1 MIKNLINLLF
11 PPLCVGCNS
20 ILLQNENII
29 CLKCR
34 HELPFTD
41 HPISAK
47 NTTYTKFYGRLSL
60 EYAFSLLY
68 YRKKGIAQQLI
79 HHLKY
84 NNKQEIGT
92 LLAEWY
98 LDRFRNHSAFQDIT
112 TIIPVPL
119 HKRRLEERGYNQ
131 LTRFG
136 QTLAEGLHIQYN
148 ETLLYRDH
156 YSKTQT
162 RKNIFNRTEINS
174 DLFNCHA
181 SERDF
186 NKHFLLIDDVITSG
200 ATLEACGKQ
209 LLKIPGAKLSI
220 ATIAYTDT

>member
-29 CLKCR
+29 CVKCR
-34 HELPFTD
+34 HELPYTD
-41 HPISAK
+41 HHISAE
-47 NTTYTKFYGRLSL
+47 NTTYKKFYGRLSL
-60 EYAFSLLY
+60 VHAYSLLY

-79 HHLKY
+79 HNLKY
-84 NNKQEIGT
+84 NNRQEIGS

-98 LDRFRNHSAFQDIT
+98 LDRFQNHSDFQSIT
-112 TIIPVPL
+112 SIIPVPL
-119 HKRRLEERGYNQ
+119 HKKRLQERGYNQ

-136 QTLAEGLHIQYN
+136 QTLADGLHIHYN
-148 ETLLYRDH
+148 DGLLCREQ

-162 RKNIFNRTEINS
+162 RKNIFSRTEINS
-174 DLFNCHA
+174 HLFTCHTT
-181 SERDF
+181 EKDYG
-186 NKHFLLIDDVITSG
+186 NHFLLIDDVITSG
-200 ATLEACGKQ
+200 ATLEACGNQ